1 VPSVTTICGCVGIG
15 PVGDAAVVIGNV
27 VLIIMVDGHGGGL
40 IGELPHGDGGILGGK
55 RQGVGGKICI
65 DKGSRAQRIGSDFRG
80 GLLHTVG
87 HGIAVAE
94 GVGQVPGDA
103 AGIINSL
110 VSRVVDEAGKLVAVH
125 DGVGHPE
132 CLDAVIEIPEI
143 AVGMDIN
150 SVLGCGGDLAA
161 AG

>member
-1 VPSVTTICGCVGIG
+1 MVAAGKPYILFVGALHPRNNIEG
-15 PVGDAAVVIGNV
+15 
-27 VLIIMVDGHGGGL
+27 LL
-40 IGELPHGDGGILGGK
+40 IGFEEYKSRTTGEVKLL
-55 RQGVGGKICI
+55 GVGGKICI
-65 DKGSRAQRIGSDFRG
+65 DKGSRAQRIASDVRG
-80 GLLHTVG
+80 GHLHTVG

-94 GVGQVPGDA
+94 GEGQVPGDA